1 MSKFK
6 VGDKVRCINGTGSG
20 LKLVSGCEYIVEEC
34 DSHGISLCGVPITHC
49 FWYTDRFELVEEAP
63 VDAKQPTFDLRDTKI
78 NVKAYAEKNGITL
91 ENAHK
96 EIQSWLFE
104 NGASWDVYPEH
115 GIRNDE
121 AEALFVNRFLSLSYY
136 YEVDLTFYAMYT
148 EKEITMSRQ
157 VVLTPSYV
165 EEEFVEFGGKMY
177 NKREFLS
184 AIANVKEKTNE

>member
-63 VDAKQPTFDLRDTKI
+63 VAAKQPTFDLRDTKI

-96 EIQSWLFE
+96 EIQSWLFDQ
-104 NGASWDVYPEH
+104 GYSWNIEGVIFLATYSSYLYIMGEELLHGGSEH
-115 GIRNDE
+115 H
-121 AEALFVNRFLSLSYY
+121 F
-136 YEVDLTFYAMYT
+136 YEGTP
-148 EKEITMSRQ
+148 EKEITLSRQ

-165 EEEFVEFGGKMY
+165 EEELVEFGGKMY